1 MNSMQDSNTKYYQMA
16 IEWAEQYISSATER
30 KSMKIECGTITDDI
44 EYLSVSLTRLKES
57 KGAEQRASYNRIRK
71 FKNLIEKT
79 KTLVGEII

>member
-1 MNSMQDSNTKYYQMA
+1 MQDSNTKYYQMA

-30 KSMKIECGTITDDI
+30 KSMKVDDGIITDDV
-44 EYLSVSLTRLKES
+44 EFLSVSLLRLKEG